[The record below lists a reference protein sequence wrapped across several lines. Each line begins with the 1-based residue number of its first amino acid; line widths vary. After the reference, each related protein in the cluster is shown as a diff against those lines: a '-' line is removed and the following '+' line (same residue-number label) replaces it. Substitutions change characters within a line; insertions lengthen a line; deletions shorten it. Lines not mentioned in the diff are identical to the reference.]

1 MSAKVKAS
9 AMSFNVVDV
18 FVQVFNDLFSFLDFD
33 HKFMSEVPESSLNST
48 EKINTLIGVTGDIE
62 GNIMF
67 CFSEKTAEEL
77 IKVLTGKREVKEIDF
92 YAKAALTDFFSEFA
106 TRFSELTKI
115 ANMNDVDSKIKEYT
129 VLTSDPTYISGDGL
143 YGMISKVPSRKI
155 FFKLNGERFGIAYS
169 LAQK

>member
-1 MSAKVKAS
+1 
-9 AMSFNVVDV
+9 
-18 FVQVFNDLFSFLDFD
+18 
-33 HKFMSEVPESSLNST
+33 
-48 EKINTLIGVTGDIE
+48 
-62 GNIMF
+62 MF

-77 IKVLTGKREVKEIDF
+77 IKILTGKKEVKEIDF

-106 TRFSELTKI
+106 IRFSELTKI

-129 VLTSDPTYISGDGL
+129 ILTSDPTYISGDGL